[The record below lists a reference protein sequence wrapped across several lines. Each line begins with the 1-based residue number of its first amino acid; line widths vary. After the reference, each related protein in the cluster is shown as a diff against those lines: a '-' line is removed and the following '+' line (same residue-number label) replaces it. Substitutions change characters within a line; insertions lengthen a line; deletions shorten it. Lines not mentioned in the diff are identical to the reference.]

1 MNAPESESINVRYTA
16 GLARL
21 VLSPAEEAAYEGQLD
36 RILKYVGQLDR
47 IDTSG
52 VETGTHGD
60 AAFDFTRDDVS
71 RPSQPM
77 ESALLNAPRRSGD
90 QFMVP
95 KVVE

>member
-1 MNAPESESINVRYTA
+1 MNAPESSLNIHYTA

-21 VLSPAEEAAYEGQLD
+21 HLPPEEEAVYAAQLERVLNYMGQLD
-36 RILKYVGQLDR
+36 A
-47 IDTSG
+47 IDTTG
-52 VETGTHGD
+52 IEPGTHD
-60 AAFDFTRDDVS
+60 AEAFDFTRADES
-71 RPSQPM
+71 RPPQPM

>member
-1 MNAPESESINVRYTA
+1 MNAPESSINVRYTA

-21 VLSPAEEAAYEGQLD
+21 ALSPGEEAAYAGQLD
-36 RILKYVGQLDR
+36 RILKYVGQLSE
-47 IDTSG
+47 IDTTG
-52 VETGTHGD
+52 IEPGTHD
-60 AAFDFTRDDVS
+60 ADAFDFTRPDES
-71 RPSQPM
+71 RDSQPM

>member
-1 MNAPESESINVRYTA
+1 MNVPESESINVHYTA

-21 VLSPAEEAAYEGQLD
+21 ALSSHEEAEYAGQLD
-36 RILKYVGQLDR
+36 RILKYVGQLGE

-52 VETGTHGD
+52 VESGMHGD
-60 AAFDFTRDDVS
+60 AAFDFIREDVF
-71 RPSQPM
+71 RPSQTM
-77 ESALLNAPRRSGD
+77 ESALLNAPRRAGD